1 MPSGRER
8 CVRSPILTL
17 VPTSEAQ
24 FSHGPQSAL
33 QLVPE
38 DGTSPSPPGRTTAG
52 KHRKLKPETERN
64 TRASPLIWAGNN
76 MGQKGRT
83 GLKVSLD
90 DLLHAGA
97 GRAQGAVAGGLL
109 NDDARSGKQL
119 GHGISVAQGR
129 DGIEPG
135 AGEELGRGGLG
146 LAAIALVVV
155 ADKTKNAKGPREAP
169 GRAAAPADA
178 RGADVGPAVAGRGA
192 VGAQAAGV
200 GGE

>member
-1 MPSGRER
+1 MPSGSER

-33 QLVPE
+33 QLVPV
-38 DGTSPSPPGRTTAG
+38 DGTSPSPPGRTSAG
-52 KHRKLKPETERN
+52 IHRKLKPVTKQN
-64 TRASPLIWAGNN
+64 TQTSPLIWAGNN

-83 GLKVSLD
+83 GLKVSLVVF
-90 DLLHAGA
+90 LHAGA

-119 GHGISVAQGR
+119 GHGVGVAQGL
-129 DGIEPG
+129 DGIDPG
-135 AGEELGRGGLG
+135 AGEEQGRGGLG

-155 ADKTKNAKGPREAP
+155 AGGAGGAKGPREAP
-169 GRAAAPADA
+169 GRAVVSAVVCVAF
-178 RGADVGPAVAGRGA
+178 VGFV
-192 VGAQAAGV
+192 VFVCGV
-200 GGE
+200 V